1 MIQILE
7 LQDGNFLIKIEIS
20 SSFKFSGIFKRV
32 SNIPDTYEI
41 KEEGLKININ
51 LDKK

>member
-20 SSFKFSGIFKRV
+20 SFKFSGIFKRV
-32 SNIPDTYEI
+32 SNIPDTYET